1 MLGDDKNDIHK
12 PTPGGSTQYLFRKDR
27 REIFIMKNTWL
38 AVAILALPSPVG
50 AFTTAN
56 RSGVSTAVVPF
67 RLMSYSAPG
76 GWDDTSNGGWDND
89 DYLNS
94 LGGSGNGEAMNE
106 GYYDQQEQRVVPEN
120 DMTDE
125 EITMMAMRAA
135 QYYNT
140 DASIEEVYGVPRQGP
155 PSRMD
160 EGEFQ

>member
-1 MLGDDKNDIHK
+1 
-12 PTPGGSTQYLFRKDR
+12 
-27 REIFIMKNTWL
+27 MKNTWL
-38 AVAILALPSPVG
+38 AVALLALPNPVG

-56 RSGVSTAVVPF
+56 RSGGSTAVVPF
-67 RLMSYSAPG
+67 RLMSYSTPG
-76 GWDDTSNGGWDND
+76 GWDDASNGGWDND

-94 LGGSGNGEAMNE
+94 LGGSGNGGAMNE

-140 DASIEEVYGVPRQGP
+140 DASIEEVYGVSRQGP

>member
-1 MLGDDKNDIHK
+1 
-12 PTPGGSTQYLFRKDR
+12 
-27 REIFIMKNTWL
+27 MKNTSL
-38 AVAILALPSPVG
+38 AVALLALPNIVG
-50 AFTTAN
+50 AFTTAGGAW
-56 RSGVSTAVVPF
+56 STSTAPSVVTSSF

-76 GWDDTSNGGWDND
+76 GGWDDSSNAGGWDND

-94 LGGSGNGEAMNE
+94 LGGGTGNGETYGG
-106 GYYDQQEQRVVPEN
+106 GYYCDQQQQQQQEEGGQYRVGPEN

-140 DASIEEVYGVPRQGP
+140 DASIEEVYGVPRQQGSTP
-155 PSRMD
+155 RMD